1 MLYTKEDITNVAI
14 GGALLGSGGG
24 GSFTEALSVLSD
36 VPADY
41 QVNVT
46 SIDGLGRTTSFAVV
60 AFLGSPSAGENLT
73 LNDIS
78 LALDIT
84 IWHLSRV
91 AGYSIGAY
99 APAEIGP
106 MNTIIPLL
114 VPYATRGEIAVVDGD
129 GAGRAVPKIEQVT
142 YAGVLP
148 VSPVVLGNKGTDGD
162 NLAIDLMVPNATDAE
177 NLARA
182 VAAGND
188 LGGFVG
194 IGLFSTPD
202 SNNLPEAILP
212 GTIGQ
217 AKELGT
223 FMAAGKRSTSDIIS
237 FISGSLQRETTLIVQ
252 GTLQSVTQ
260 TTSGG
265 FDVGQVVIE
274 DSQTGDTYT
283 IYNLNENLIMYNSA
297 SPAPVVAA
305 PDSICYYSDDTGCS
319 FSNATADITPYLNKT
334 ISVMKVAALP
344 KFASDQGILNSFKST
359 IKSIGYAG
367 KLPLD

>member
-1 MLYTKEDITNVAI
+1 MLYSKEDITNVAI

-24 GSFTEALSVLSD
+24 GSFTEALSVLSNA
-36 VPADY
+36 PSDY

-46 SIDGLGRTTSFAVV
+46 NIDALGRATSFAVV

-78 LALDIT
+78 LALKLT
-84 IWHLSRV
+84 IGRLSTV
-91 AGYSIGAY
+91 AGYAIGAY

-114 VPYATRGEIAVVDGD
+114 VPFATGEEIAVVDGD

-142 YAGVLP
+142 YAGALP
-148 VSPVVLGNKGTDGD
+148 VSPVVLANKGADGD
-162 NLAIDLMVPNATDAE
+162 ALAIDLMVPTAADAE
-177 NLARA
+177 TLARA
-182 VAAGND
+182 VAAGNA

-202 SNNLPEAILP
+202 SYDLPEAILP

-217 AKELGT
+217 AKDLGAY
-223 FMAAGKRSTSDIIS
+223 MAGAKRSTSDIIS
-237 FISGSLQRETTLIVQ
+237 FISSSLQRETTLIVQ
-252 GTLQSVTQ
+252 GTLQSATQ

-274 DSQTGDTYT
+274 DSQTGDAYT

-305 PDSICYYSDDTGCS
+305 PDSICYYSDDTGRS

-344 KFASDQGILNSFKST
+344 KFASDQGIVSSFEST
-359 IKSIGYAG
+359 LKSIGYAG